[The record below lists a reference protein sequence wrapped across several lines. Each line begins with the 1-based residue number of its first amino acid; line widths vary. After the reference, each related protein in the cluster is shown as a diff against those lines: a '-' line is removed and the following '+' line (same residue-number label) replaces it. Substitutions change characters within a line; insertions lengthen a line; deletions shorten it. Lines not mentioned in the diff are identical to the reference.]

1 MNSIRL
7 TEKQANDVLVLA
19 KKIEAATA
27 RLNLSMRN
35 HASPHTGE
43 EDDYHDAGAMAHPAV
58 VSAMP
63 GGSRSR

>member
-7 TEKQANDVLVLA
+7 TDEQANDVLVLA

-43 EDDYHDAGAMAHPAV
+43 EDDYHDAGAMVHPGVAP
-58 VSAMP
+58 SMQA
-63 GGSRSR
+63 GGRSR